1 VNFFSPYV
9 KKMKSTA
16 SVGTKATFFSHKSG
30 AMQFAAMFPD
40 AFADDIMV
48 AANTSSAE
56 NKHESVPQSDAGAF
70 DMMSSAKAS
79 GLVYKTSFSFFT

>member
-1 VNFFSPYV
+1 
-9 KKMKSTA
+9 
-16 SVGTKATFFSHKSG
+16 
-30 AMQFAAMFPD
+30 MQFAAMFPD

>member
-1 VNFFSPYV
+1 
-9 KKMKSTA
+9 MC
-16 SVGTKATFFSHKSG
+16 
-30 AMQFAAMFPD
+30 PD

-56 NKHESVPQSDAGAF
+56 NKRESVPQSDAGAF

-79 GLVYKTSFSFFT
+79 GFMYKTSFSFIT

>member
-1 VNFFSPYV
+1 MNFFSPYV

-16 SVGTKATFFSHKSG
+16 SVGTKATFF
-30 AMQFAAMFPD
+30 FAQIRRDAVCRHVFPD

-48 AANTSSAE
+48 AVNTSSAE

-79 GLVYKTSFSFFT
+79 GFMY